1 MGGILI
7 EIVYD
12 KGTLLV
18 RNIQPEHVK
27 CFSFLK
33 WDARISAFRAMAYH
47 YRTLI
52 LKLRQE
58 KIEYQ
63 DIAKDFLPQ
72 NYILQHKIEPRAHQ
86 TQALNAWK
94 AQGSHGVVVLPTGAG
109 KTILA
114 VLAIA
119 QTQRPTL
126 IHVPTIDLMTQWYEI
141 LKKFFAIPIGLLGG
155 GYNQMELITVATYD
169 SALIHVPYKG
179 NKFGLLIFDE
189 WHHLPGEQ
197 LQYTAISSLAP
208 FRLALTATPER
219 SDGKETVL
227 YDLCGSICFHMD
239 IKELAGDTLA
249 PYDVVTYEIEMTEQE
264 KHQYLEARQI
274 YLSFLREQN
283 ISFKHSYGWQQF
295 LRKAH
300 QSPQGKEAFTA
311 YLKQKKLSQ
320 SSENKYHYVWD
331 IITKHKSDRI
341 LIFTQDNETAYTIG
355 RKFFLPVLTHHTKV
369 KEREFFLNSFRQG
382 DYRILVTSKVLNEGV
397 DVPEA
402 NVAIVVSGSGTVREH
417 VQRLGR
423 ILRAKEGKRAILY
436 ELISA
441 GTGEYFVNQ
450 RRKMHSAYE
459 KRAPEL

>member
-1 MGGILI
+1 MI

-18 RNIQPEHVK
+18 KNIQAEHVK

-47 YRTLI
+47 YRALI

-72 NYILQHKIEPRAHQ
+72 NYVLQQKIEPRIHQ

-94 AQGSHGVVVLPTGAG
+94 TQGSHGVVVLPTGAG

-114 VLAIA
+114 ILAIA

-126 IHVPTIDLMTQWYEI
+126 IHVPTIDLMTQWYDI
-141 LKKFFAIPIGLLGG
+141 LKKFFATPIGLLGG
-155 GYNQMELITVATYD
+155 GYNQMETITVATYD

-189 WHHLPGEQ
+189 CHHLPGEQ
-197 LQYTAISSLAP
+197 LQYTAISSIAP

-227 YDLCGSICFHMD
+227 YDLCGQVCFHMD
-239 IKELAGDTLA
+239 IKELEGHTLA
-249 PYDVVTYEIEMTEQE
+249 PYDVVTYEVDMTEIE
-264 KHQYLEARQI
+264 KEQYLEARQT
-274 YLSFLREQN
+274 YLDFLREQN

-300 QSPQGKEAFTA
+300 QSAQGKEAFAA

-320 SSENKYHYVWD
+320 SSENKFHYVWD
-331 IITKHKSDRI
+331 IITKHKNDRI
-341 LIFTQDNETAYTIG
+341 LIFTQDNETAYSIG
-355 RKFFLPVLTHHTKV
+355 RNFFLPVLTHHTKV

-459 KRAPEL
+459 KRTPEL